1 MNRRPH
7 SHRKTGAAPPP
18 APAQE
23 LERTRELRAGR
34 SASVNALSGVRA
46 FRPPGQPPSRLLD
59 ARDSRSSQSGR
70 SRAMPHGTV

>member
-1 MNRRPH
+1 MTRRLI

-34 SASVNALSGVRA
+34 SAGMNALSEIRA
-46 FRPPGQPPSRLLD
+46 FRRH
-59 ARDSRSSQSGR
+59 ARQL
-70 SRAMPHGTV
+70 